1 MYAKI
6 KDNNL
11 ILFPYTL
18 SSLLLDNPATQYD
31 DRYDLL
37 GWFNQTESHLLEGYT
52 LAEVVVADTPE
63 GIDGFVDAI
72 ETATVPTLVDGAW
85 TLVVTVVPL
94 TQAVLDTIAENT
106 KHVT

>member
-37 GWFNQTESHLLEGYT
+37 GWFNQTEKHLLEGYT
-52 LAEVVVADTPE
+52 LEEVVEGDIPE

-94 TQAVLDTIAENT
+94 TQAVLDTIAEST

>member
-11 ILFPYTL
+11 ILFPYTHD
-18 SSLLLDNPATQYD
+18 SLVLDNPATRYD

-37 GWFNQTESHLLEGYT
+37 GWFNQTETHLLEGYT
-52 LAEVVVADTPE
+52 LEEVVMADIPE
-63 GIDGFVDAI
+63 GIDNAV
-72 ETATVPTLVDGAW
+72 EYSQTADNPTLVDGVW

-94 TQAVLDTIAENT
+94 TQAVLDAMVENH
-106 KHVT
+106 KP

>member
-18 SSLLLDNPATQYD
+18 SSLLLDNPNTEYD

-37 GWFNQTESHLLEGYT
+37 GWFNQTEKHLLEGYT
-52 LAEVVVADTPE
+52 LEEVVEGDIPE
-63 GIDGFVDAI
+63 GIDNTV
-72 ETATVPTLVDGAW
+72 EYNQTADQPTLVDGVW
-85 TLVVTVVPL
+85 TLVVTIVPR
-94 TQAVLDTIAENT
+94 TQSDMDAIAWR
-106 KHVT
+106 VP